1 MAKYANAES
10 ENANEN
16 GDGDGALALVT
27 DLSGCE
33 HGAHFV
39 GSSGMRTGRPLP
51 TCGVPA
57 LAGAGCEASRRSRGS
72 AIDRANSSLC

>member
-39 GSSGMRTGRPLP
+39 GSSGMRVGHFPRVGCPVQ
-51 TCGVPA
+51 GVKRRVA
-57 LAGAGCEASRRSRGS
+57 AEVSR
-72 AIDRANSSLC
+72 